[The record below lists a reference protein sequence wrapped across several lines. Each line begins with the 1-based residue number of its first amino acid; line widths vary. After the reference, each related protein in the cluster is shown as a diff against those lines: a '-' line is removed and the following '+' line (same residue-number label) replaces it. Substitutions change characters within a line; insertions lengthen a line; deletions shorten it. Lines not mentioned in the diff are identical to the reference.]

1 MRVPTALLGLVMLL
15 ACGGGDDG
23 ATTTVSIGPATTEG
37 MTDTG
42 IPGTTGAPEEDGMEV
57 TFEAFEHEGTIPT
70 RFTCDGENI
79 SPELLLR
86 RVPGGVM
93 SLAIVVDDPD
103 APSGTF
109 VHWVAYDIPPTDAIP
124 EGAAPGTMG
133 RNSTGGTGYLG
144 PCPPSGPAHR
154 YFFTVYAL
162 DVTLDLPEGAD
173 KEALLAAMAGHI
185 LDEAVLMGTYGR

>member
-1 MRVPTALLGLVMLL
+1 LILIA
-15 ACGGGDDG
+15 ACGGGDG
-23 ATTTVSIGPATTEG
+23 ATATTASTEP
-37 MTDTG
+37 TTTPEVTTTTG
-42 IPGTTGAPEEDGMEV
+42 SPGTTQAPSEGFMQV
-57 TFEAFEHEGTIPT
+57 TSAAFEHEGAIPT

-79 SPELLLR
+79 SPELTITGI
-86 RVPGGVM
+86 PTGAQT
-93 SLAIVVDDPD
+93 LAIVMDDPD

-109 VHWVAYDIPPTDAIP
+109 VHWVEYDIPPTDTIP
-124 EGAAPGTMG
+124 EGAAPGTIG

-173 KEALLAAMAGHI
+173 KAALLAAIEGQI